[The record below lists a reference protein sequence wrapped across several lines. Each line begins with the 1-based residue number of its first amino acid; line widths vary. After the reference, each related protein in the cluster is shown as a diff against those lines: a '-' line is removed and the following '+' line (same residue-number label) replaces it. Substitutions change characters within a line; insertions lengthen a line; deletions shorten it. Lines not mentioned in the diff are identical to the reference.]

1 MGFITT
7 PDKTTFQTRPSIP
20 SNQQLKSAEYNALI
34 AMFNVNYQEFLD
46 LQTLVN
52 ALPAS
57 LPQIEVTGTFNITS
71 KGIYILSGG
80 TGGTVAIDDAISGDV
95 IIRTIATATFLLS
108 GNINSNHLGSIYE
121 GTPKTS
127 FLWNATANEYIF

>member
-1 MGFITT
+1 MGLIITD
-7 PDKTTFQTRPSIP
+7 PKTTFQPRPTIAST
-20 SNQQLKSAEYNALI
+20 QKVTSAEYNALI
-34 AMFNVNYQEFLD
+34 DTINVNYQEFLD
-46 LQTLVN
+46 LQTLVDSI
-52 ALPAS
+52 PAV
-57 LPQIEVTGTFNITS
+57 LPQIEVSGSFTISS

-80 TGGTVAIDDAISGDV
+80 TGGTLTIDDAIVGDV

-127 FLWNATANEYIF
+127 FLWNATASEYIF